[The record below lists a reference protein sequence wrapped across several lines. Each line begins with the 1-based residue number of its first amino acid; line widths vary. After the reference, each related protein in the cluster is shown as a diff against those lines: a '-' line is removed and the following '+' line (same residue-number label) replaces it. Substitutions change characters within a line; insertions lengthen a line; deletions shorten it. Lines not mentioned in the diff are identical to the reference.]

1 MHRAVDLLVVENVA
15 HVLPDRGVAADPE
28 LAEHARAGVGVERA
42 DQKVLAG
49 RRRGVDDAAALEAQP
64 HALRLVALVL
74 GRELGVG
81 DHALGGVFDR
91 SVEDL
96 ASREIE
102 VPVVD
107 LALAAGDPEPKIGAL
122 GDDAHLLG
130 PVEALGDPLHLPS
143 FRVPVEEARA
153 EDELLVLG
161 QRHPG
166 VLRAGGGRVLADH
179 PGDLERAAAPCR
191 RLVPLAKRRLAS
203 SLAPFLVTQVGDG
216 GSRDG
221 GSTEPQTTDTGLG
234 AHLCSV
240 L

>member
-1 MHRAVDLLVVENVA
+1 M
-15 HVLPDRGVAADPE
+15 
-28 LAEHARAGVGVERA
+28 
-42 DQKVLAG
+42 
-49 RRRGVDDAAALEAQP
+49 
-64 HALRLVALVL
+64 
-74 GRELGVG
+74 
-81 DHALGGVFDR
+81 
-91 SVEDL
+91 
-96 ASREIE
+96 
-102 VPVVD
+102 PVVD

-191 RLVPLAKRRLAS
+191 RLVPLAKRRLA
-203 SLAPFLVTQVGDG
+203 LRRQVGAVAG
-216 GSRDG
+216 VLRRDDRDPRILG
-221 GSTEPQTTDTGLG
+221 LEGVHLDRRHRPEQLEWGLG
-234 AHLCSV
+234 GPDEVVGEALEPVREAHERVGAAPGDPTGHLLDQWPRERARAHGHLPARLDAQAALDQEPRV
-240 L
+240 LADLGRIA